1 VNHKTGVLILLG
13 LAFMLA
19 GCGDSA
25 PKRVDVLARAGS
37 HELTRAD
44 FEAMAGASFDSLSS
58 DVRWALI
65 NNWVEN
71 AVVLQEGD
79 RKHLDQ
85 DASIESQINTI
96 RAELYLSKLLAEGEE
111 KPPSDSEIETYFEQ
125 HRSEFILTADSYLL
139 ELYHAATCDS
149 LLSFQAH
156 FNPADPITV
165 ESEVVL
171 EQRWLAS
178 ADELSGYLGS
188 LLSQM
193 SPGAWTD
200 MQQDADGCRVLRLA
214 KTYPA
219 GAALDLDGA
228 REEIKMQ
235 LMIESNHQRRED
247 LMTDLRQ
254 RFPVAIFVEDSL

>member
-1 VNHKTGVLILLG
+1 VNHKIAVLTIG
-13 LAFMLA
+13 LVVLLA

-25 PKRVDVLARAGS
+25 SKKADVLARAGS

-44 FEAMAGASFDSLSS
+44 FEIMAGANFDSLSS
-58 DVRWALI
+58 EVRWALI

-71 AVVLQEGD
+71 AVVLQEGE

-85 DASIESQINTI
+85 DVNIESQINTA
-96 RAELYLSKLLAEGEE
+96 RAELYLSKLLAEDEE
-111 KPPSDSEIETYFEQ
+111 KPPSDSEIEAYFEQ

-149 LLSFQAH
+149 LLSFQAR
-156 FNPADPITV
+156 FNPADPMTEEAKAVI
-165 ESEVVL
+165 

-193 SPGAWTD
+193 SPGSWTD

-214 KTYPA
+214 KTYSA
-219 GAALDLDGA
+219 GATLDLEGA
-228 REEIKMQ
+228 REEIKVQ
-235 LMIESNHQRRED
+235 LMIESNHQRREE
-247 LMTDLRQ
+247 LMTDLRS
-254 RFPVAIFVEDSL
+254 RFPVTIFVEDSL